1 MKKMKRHLLIAGI
14 LLTFIS
20 NVHSTSYYQFPETN
34 ATWNFHF
41 TLIGMTSSGADEDY
55 SISIS
60 GDTTINALTYHKLTT
75 PFANTIALIG
85 YKGAIRQ
92 DITAKKIYFLPRT
105 ETTEQLLY
113 DFTLQ
118 VGDTVKGYIQA
129 NLSQKDTIK
138 SIDSV
143 LVGNSY
149 RKRWLVNSNYN
160 IYFIE
165 GIGSTYGLIEQ
176 SPGSTPDFP
185 DFSINCFRENSQTLY
200 PDSQTNCELI
210 NSVKRIDTNSNQIRV
225 SPNSQSGSF
234 TITFDN
240 SDIIEIKLIDLSGKV
255 IFECPTTNKK
265 TIMINNLQSGLY
277 ILIGKDTTN
286 RLITKKIISCP

>member
-1 MKKMKRHLLIAGI
+1 MKKITRHLLIVGI
-14 LLTFIS
+14 LLTFIP
-20 NVHSTSYYQFPETN
+20 NVQSTTYYPFPERN

-41 TLIGMTSSGADEDY
+41 SLIGITESANEDY

-60 GDTTINALTYHKLTT
+60 GDTTINALTYHKLMSA
-75 PFANTIALIG
+75 FANTVALKG

-92 DITAKKIYFLPRT
+92 DIAAKKVYFAAPT

-129 NLSQKDTIK
+129 NLFQKDTIK

-143 LVGNSY
+143 LVGTSY
-149 RKRWLVNSNYN
+149 RKRWLLNSNYN
-160 IYFIE
+160 IFFIE
-165 GIGSTYGLIEQ
+165 GIGSTYGLFEQ
-176 SPGSTPDFP
+176 SPGNTPDFP
-185 DFSINCFRENSQTLY
+185 DFSINCYRENSQTLY

-210 NSVKRIDTNSNQIRV
+210 NSVEYIETNSNQIRV
-225 SPNSQSGSF
+225 TPNSQSGSF

-240 SDIIEIKLIDLSGKV
+240 ADIVEIKLIDLSGKI
-255 IFECPTTNKK
+255 IFEQPTTNKK

-277 ILIGKDTTN
+277 ILIGKDTMN

>member
-1 MKKMKRHLLIAGI
+1 MKKVIRFSLIAGI
-14 LLTFIS
+14 LLTFMTTAQ
-20 NVHSTSYYQFPETN
+20 STTYYPFPDKN
-34 ATWNFHF
+34 ATWNFHWS
-41 TLIGMTSSGADEDY
+41 LIGMYGDFDENY

-75 PFANTIALIG
+75 PFANTIALRG

-92 DITAKKIYFLPRT
+92 DIAAKKIYFVPRT

-165 GIGSTYGLIEQ
+165 GIGSTYGLFEQ

-185 DFSINCFRENSQTLY
+185 DFSINCYRENTLTLY

-210 NSVKRIDTNSNQIRV
+210 NSVKRIETNSNQIRIL
-225 SPNSQSGSF
+225 PNPQDGSLK
-234 TITFDN
+234 IEFDN
-240 SDIIEIKLIDLSGKV
+240 TDIVEIKVIDLSGKV
-255 IFECPTTNKK
+255 IYQQPTTNMK
-265 TIMINNLQSGLY
+265 TILIDRLQNGLY
-277 ILIGKDTTN
+277 ILTGKDTTN
-286 RLITKKIISCP
+286 RLITRKLMSWP